1 MKNILK
7 SKRGLSTVVTT
18 LIILVVSVLLA
29 TVVTYYAINIT
40 TNRMAQES
48 LQMSNLH
55 VWYNTTAPT
64 TGGTGWAEAAFML
77 VNTGGKDV
85 VLQSITIRSQ
95 PASWSNVFYNAS
107 NTLTIS
113 SLSPTAPLSKNSG
126 KATTT
131 GTATSVL
138 LTNAT
143 YANGATGVITLRA
156 GYTLVVYI
164 MHPGSIGQNDVGT
177 PVDVTVFTAN
187 AQWTQETNVQ
197 ATQ

>member
-55 VWYNTTAPT
+55 VWYNTTTP
-64 TGGTGWAEAAFML
+64 TGGSTGWAEAAFTL
-77 VNTGGKDV
+77 TNTGGKDV
-85 VLQSITIRSQ
+85 VLQSITTRSQ
-95 PASWSNVFYNAS
+95 PASWSNVYFNS
-107 NTLTIS
+107 TNTLTIS
-113 SLSPTAPLSKNSG
+113 SLLPTAPLKGANGVASI
-126 KATTT
+126 T
-131 GTATSVL
+131 GTATSVK

-143 YANGATGVITLRA
+143 AANGATGVITLKA
-156 GYTLVVYI
+156 GYTLIVYI

>member
-55 VWYNTTAPT
+55 VWYNTTSP
-64 TGGTGWAEAAFML
+64 GWAEAAFSL
-77 VNTGGKDV
+77 INTGGKDV
-85 VLQSITIRSQ
+85 VLQSITARSQ
-95 PASWSNVFYNAS
+95 PSAWTNVYYWTTDTA
-107 NTLTIS
+107 TIS
-113 SLSPTAPLSKNSG
+113 NLGVTNTTLSATADQGLING
-126 KATTT
+126 TWVTLKA
-131 GTATSVL
+131 
-138 LTNAT
+138 
-143 YANGATGVITLRA
+143 ATGVITLKA
-156 GYTLVVYI
+156 GWTLVVYI

-187 AQWTQETNVQ
+187 AQWTQEVNVQ
-197 ATQ
+197 ASQ

>member
-1 MKNILK
+1 MKNMLK
-7 SKRGLSTVVTT
+7 SKKGLSTVVTT

-55 VWYNTTAPT
+55 VWYNTT
-64 TGGTGWAEAAFML
+64 GTWAEAGFAL

-85 VLQSITIRSQ
+85 VLQSITTRSQ
-95 PASWSNVFYNAS
+95 PATWSNVFYWTTDTAIIQNMSVSSVPLTTTAKALINA
-107 NTLTIS
+107 TLTTLKPAS
-113 SLSPTAPLSKNSG
+113 
-126 KATTT
+126 
-131 GTATSVL
+131 
-138 LTNAT
+138 
-143 YANGATGVITLRA
+143 GVITLKA
-156 GYTLVVYI
+156 GWTIVVYI

-177 PVDVTVFTAN
+177 SVDVTVFTAN

-197 ATQ
+197 AAQ